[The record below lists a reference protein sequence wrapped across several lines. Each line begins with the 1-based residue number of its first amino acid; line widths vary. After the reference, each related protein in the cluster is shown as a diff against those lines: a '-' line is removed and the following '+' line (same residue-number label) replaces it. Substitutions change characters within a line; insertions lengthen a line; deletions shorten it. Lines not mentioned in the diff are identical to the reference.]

1 MTRRARPHSSGD
13 PAPVRAGPDRGVPGA
28 TGRRDPVANRRALA
42 FLEYKLRAIRPI
54 DNLLRQTMDRLIAN
68 PDIDVA
74 PVFPPDTLMGGAR
87 LAQPRKEV
95 PRLAPTPLRQVII
108 SDRTRAIGNLVRR
121 AQERR
126 SITPMKLRAY
136 AEKVLQETAAAGSDA
151 LPCGSIEDLRAFQVL
166 TSVAMATNSADPFR
180 LEMEGRA
187 SAPGMGAALHQRRS
201 RRAPV
206 LERQAIHTELA

>member
-1 MTRRARPHSSGD
+1 MG
-13 PAPVRAGPDRGVPGA
+13 
-28 TGRRDPVANRRALA
+28 
-42 FLEYKLRAIRPI
+42 
-54 DNLLRQTMDRLIAN
+54 RLIAN

-136 AEKVLQETAAAGSDA
+136 AEKSAAG
-151 LPCGSIEDLRAFQVL
+151 
-166 TSVAMATNSADPFR
+166 N
-180 LEMEGRA
+180 GRCR
-187 SAPGMGAALHQRRS
+187 QRRPALRGQVRTCEPS
-201 RRAPV
+201 RF
-206 LERQAIHTELA
+206 